1 LAGRPV
7 RVITSKATLLSRQF
21 RAFANGLY
29 NLMSLLKVR
38 SVLLSLRERS
48 FRSVEI
54 SLCSLFMRP
63 PTESPCAFEKPSGW
77 LELWNDGKCVCA
89 AHRQYGQAKDATSVC
104 SRVASVR
111 RGAKGTVTAPLKAF
125 CTPARVSRIRANWAG
140 WLTSQSFCGA
150 RRMRAPFA
158 PPRLSV
164 PRKVAAEAQAVPTSS
179 EMESPVARILA
190 LRSAMSLASISA

>member
-1 LAGRPV
+1 MAGRPV

-21 RAFANGLY
+21 RAVANGLY

-89 AHRQYGQAKDATSVC
+89 AHRQYGQPH
-104 SRVASVR
+104 R
-111 RGAKGTVTAPLKAF
+111 R
-125 CTPARVSRIRANWAG
+125 R
-140 WLTSQSFCGA
+140 
-150 RRMRAPFA
+150 
-158 PPRLSV
+158 PRLSWPQRSSFQLLEWRDFLSMERFCLRGKRANGGPSQDAAALARYAGCARPLRLRLRLARAA
-164 PRKVAAEAQAVPTSS
+164 PRSS
-179 EMESPVARILA
+179 R
-190 LRSAMSLASISA
+190 R